1 MKIDSDTESD
11 NIYKLLDEAGSNEEV
26 DIEHL
31 LNNWDTDFYFKKYR
45 KWYSTGWPIKQCADT
60 RRWNLSY

>member
-1 MKIDSDTESD
+1 MKIDSGTESD

-45 KWYSTGWPIKQCADT
+45 KWYSTRWPIKQCADT